1 MQMYFPLALAV
12 LANVVY
18 HICSKSVP
26 SGANPWLALAMN
38 YAIALALTAGL
49 YFCTKG
55 TASITEDVGK
65 LNWAPAILGLSV
77 VGMEI
82 GNLLMYRMGWEMSL
96 GPLVQHVL
104 VSSALLVVGALLFKE
119 GVSPAKIAGVAVCCV
134 GLWLVAR

>member
-1 MQMYFPLALAV
+1 MQMYFPMALAV
-12 LANVVY
+12 FGSVVY
-18 HICSKSVP
+18 NICSKSVP
-26 SGANPWLALAMN
+26 SDANPWLALTMN

-55 TASITEDVGK
+55 SGGIAEDIGK

-82 GNLLMYRMGWEMSL
+82 GNLLMYRMGWEISL

-104 VSSALLVVGALLFKE
+104 VATALLVVGALLFRE
-119 GVSPAKIAGVAVCCV
+119 GVSPTKIAGVAVCCA